1 LKLGLV
7 PLPCLFSPI
16 FFSIFYSELRR
27 LFSKSATRFFNK
39 TTSCARILFFTD
51 KREVITLKPKT
62 IKIRNRTPKKNS
74 ALDGIENPKK
84 LDILYKISTL
94 IDNSRKRVPVTIHI
108 NEYLSCKYFLRINS
122 KIMRRRMIDPIMANR
137 FNRMLI
143 ILPS

>member
-1 LKLGLV
+1 V
-7 PLPCLFSPI
+7 PFFPN

-122 KIMRRRMIDPIMANR
+122 KITRRRMIDPIMANR
-137 FNRMLI
+137 FNLMLI
-143 ILPS
+143 ILLS